1 MVMSRFIKSLIL
13 TSAWLMLAACGGGS
27 VSSSGSSGVTVTPSG
42 TQVLAGA
49 TQQMSATA
57 VDGGTAFTWQVNGI
71 PGGNSTLGT
80 ISSSGLY
87 TAPDLPPPGAA
98 VTITAIEQAHTS
110 QSGTAT
116 LSIGYSNA
124 SLKGAYVFN
133 MSGLNAGVPWAA
145 IGEFTA
151 NGTGQLSNGLE
162 DVNNGSSVSS
172 KTAFSGTYNISP
184 NGLGTAVLGTV
195 NIQFVLV
202 TGGQANLI
210 RTDNNTVVDGGLF
223 PQSQTAGSVTSLNGP
238 YVFSFAGEN
247 TSNQSIAV
255 LGRIV
260 ASTGGAFTTG
270 TEDVNGPGPLLNAS
284 VTGSYT
290 FDGNNHGTA
299 TLTDGNGTHTYS
311 FYVESASDLEF
322 LSFDPSQPLS
332 GSISLQQPVTF
343 SNASLNGGYVFFVG
357 GNSPNSGYAQAG
369 QFNPDG
375 QGGLGTIT
383 EDINTPGTIANII
396 TTGTYAFD
404 SSGNGR
410 GTLTINNQGSNTP
423 QTYVFYMDS
432 PAQAQVMTINS
443 NIVASGLI
451 TAQQPGVSFNNASLN
466 ANYGFTLF
474 SQTAPKSIFL
484 GLGTLA
490 LDGQGN
496 LSGSLIQNL
505 NGTIPSTLSLTGT
518 YQFNGGGV
526 RGTAILISSGGGS
539 SPFAIYPVTPGGF
552 VLIGTDAASPYLGSA
567 ILRY

>member
-1 MVMSRFIKSLIL
+1 MLRIIKVLGLTTYLLIL
-13 TSAWLMLAACGGGS
+13 GGCGGGS
-27 VSSSGSSGVTVTPSG
+27 VGLSASSGVTVTPSG
-42 TQVLAGA
+42 TRVLAGA

-57 VDGGTAFTWQVNGI
+57 VDGSTAFTWQVNGTT
-71 PGGNSTLGT
+71 GGNSTLGT
-80 ISSSGLY
+80 ISGSGLY

-124 SLKGAYVFN
+124 SLNGAYVFS

-151 NGTGQLSNGLE
+151 NGAGQLGKGLE
-162 DVNNGSSVSS
+162 DVNNGSSVSL

-184 NGLGTAVLGTV
+184 NGLSTAVLGTV
-195 NIQFVLV
+195 NIRFVLV

-210 RTDNNTVVDGGLF
+210 RTDNNTVVEGSLF
-223 PQSQTAGSVTSLNGP
+223 PQSQTAGSVTSLSGP

-247 TSNQSIAV
+247 TANQRIAV

-260 ASTGGAFTTG
+260 ASSSGALTAG
-270 TEDVNGPGPLLNAS
+270 TEDVNGPAPLLNAS
-284 VTGSYT
+284 VTGSYQ

-299 TLTDGNGTHTYS
+299 TFTDSNGTHTYS

-322 LSFDPSQPLS
+322 LSSAPSQPLS
-332 GSISLQQPVTF
+332 GSISPQPQQPVTF
-343 SNASLNGGYVFFVG
+343 NNASLNGGYVFFVG

-383 EDINTPGTIANII
+383 EDINTPGTIANIT

-404 SSGNGR
+404 PSGNGR
-410 GTLTINNQGSNTP
+410 GTLTINNQGPNAP

-432 PAQAQVMTINS
+432 STQAQVMTTNS

-451 TAQQPGVSFNNASLN
+451 IAQQSGASFSNASLDTN
-466 ANYGFTLF
+466 HGFTLF
-474 SQTAPKSIFL
+474 KQTTPKSIFL

-496 LSGSLIQNL
+496 LSGGNLIQNL
-505 NGTIPSTLSLTGT
+505 NGTIPATLSLTGT
-518 YQFNGGGV
+518 YQLNGGV
-526 RGTAILISSGGGS
+526 RGTATLISSGGGS
-539 SPFAIYPVTPGGF
+539 SPFAIYPVTPGAF
-552 VLIGTDAASPYLGSA
+552 VLIGTDAASPYLGA
-567 ILRY
+567 AVMQY

>member
-1 MVMSRFIKSLIL
+1 MPKTIKLLIL
-13 TSAWLMLAACGGGS
+13 ASALLLLAGCGGGS
-27 VSSSGSSGVTVTPSG
+27 GGSSGSSGVTVIPSG
-42 TQVLAGA
+42 MQVLAGA
-49 TQQMSATA
+49 SRQMTATA

-71 PGGNSTLGT
+71 TSGNNSIGT
-80 ISSSGLY
+80 ISQSGLY
-87 TAPDLPPPGAA
+87 TAPDLPPPGGK
-98 VTITAIEQAHTS
+98 VTITAIEQSNTS

-124 SLKGAYVFN
+124 SLNGAYVFN
-133 MSGLNAGVPWAA
+133 MSGLSAGVPWAA

-151 NGTGQLSNGLE
+151 NGTGQLGKGLE

-172 KTAFSGTYNISP
+172 KTAFSGTYTISP

-255 LGRIV
+255 LGRII

-284 VTGSYT
+284 VSGSYT

-322 LSFDPSQPLS
+322 LSSAPSQPLS
-332 GSISLQQPVTF
+332 GSISSQQPVTF

-375 QGGLGTIT
+375 QGGLGSIT
-383 EDINTPGTIANII
+383 EDINTPGTIANIT

-410 GTLTINNQGSNTP
+410 GTLTINNQGLNAP
-423 QTYVFYMDS
+423 QTYVVYMDS
-432 PAQAQVMTINS
+432 SAQAQVMTINS

-451 TAQQPGVSFNNASLN
+451 TAQQPGVSFNDASLN

-474 SQTAPKSIFL
+474 SQTTPKSIFL

-518 YQFNGGGV
+518 YQFNGGV
-526 RGTAILISSGGGS
+526 RGTATLISSGGGS
-539 SPFAIYPVTPGGF
+539 SPFAIYPITPDGF
-552 VLIGTDAASPYLGSA
+552 VLIGTNALSPYLGLA
-567 ILRY
+567 IIQY